1 MKSQLLTVIP
11 VFNGEPFLEQTL
23 ASIAR
28 QTRRP
33 DRVVVLDNC
42 STDRTP
48 EIVKNFTG
56 IKCEFIRNPTN
67 LGLFGN
73 LNRSLNFAVET
84 EFLQVLHADDAIK
97 PEFYEVMTRVLA
109 DCNGRGLAWSLDER
123 IDENNRHLSFSGKAD
138 GKIEVLSKDVF
149 LQRKAEL
156 GNQSFCAVLLK
167 TNGQPSPCLFREDF
181 PILGDTIFWAAY
193 GAQCEK
199 IVHVRRA
206 LAQYRWHG
214 SNQTVF
220 LAPGL
225 QPLILDEWRTMETNE
240 LLRGKDWSLHRK
252 LKLKGLFAVRS
263 AIKSKRV
270 RQNGNPKYSREIAV
284 AARGITGWPLWL
296 AGKCLVELR
305 DFYIFKIQRRTRHPK
320 NIYS

>member
-1 MKSQLLTVIP
+1 MKSKLLTVIP
-11 VFNGEPFLEQTL
+11 VFNGEPFLAQTL
-23 ASIAR
+23 ESVAR
-28 QTRRP
+28 QTLRP
-33 DRVVVLDNC
+33 DRVIVLDNC

-56 IKCEFIRNPTN
+56 IKCEFIQNEKN

-73 LNRSLNFAVET
+73 LNRSLDFSTET
-84 EFLQVLHADDAIK
+84 EFLQILHADDTIE
-97 PEFYEVMTRVLA
+97 PEFYEVMMRVLA
-109 DCNGRGLAWSLDER
+109 DCAGRGMAWSLDER
-123 IDENNRHLSFSGKAD
+123 IDENNQHLSFSGRAD
-138 GKIEVLSKDVF
+138 GKIELLDKDVF

-156 GNQSFCAVLLK
+156 SNQSFCAVLLK
-167 TNGQPSPCLFREDF
+167 TAGLPPPCRFREDF

-193 GAQCEK
+193 GVECKK

-206 LAQYRWHG
+206 LAKYRWHG

-225 QPLILDEWRTMETNE
+225 QPLIFDEWRTMETNE
-240 LLRGKDWSLHRK
+240 LLRGKGWSLFRK

-263 AIKSKRV
+263 GIKAKRV
-270 RQNGNPKYSREIAV
+270 RQNGNPQYSREIAR
-284 AARGITGWPLWL
+284 AARGITGWSLWL

-305 DFYIFKIQRRTRHPK
+305 DFYLFKIQRRTRHPK
-320 NIYS
+320 NIYG